1 MIPGRMNRP
10 SRLLFTALAAIALA
24 VSAAAC
30 GTERIHIP
38 KSDPN
43 YQSDVAGATLF
54 SQRCAGCHTFSFAA
68 THGSAANIRTAQ
80 DINGPDFDQR
90 CERPV
95 DRVLYAIENGGF
107 SGAYM
112 PANVVVGQ
120 QAREVAMFVARF
132 SGTQEPTIPGQ
143 PTCAQEPIGTL
154 IAPATATAGSP
165 TATTAVA
172 AVAPSATAARTG
184 KKTKATGKQK
194 AKTGATY

>member
-1 MIPGRMNRP
+1 MIPDRMNRP
-10 SRLLFTALAAIALA
+10 VRVLFTLLAAIALA
-24 VSAAAC
+24 ASAAAC

-38 KSDPN
+38 SSDPN
-43 YQSDVAGATLF
+43 YASDLAGATLF

-68 THGSAANIRTAQ
+68 THGSAANIRTAE

-132 SGTQEPTIPGQ
+132 SGTQEPKIPGS
-143 PTCAQEPIGTL
+143 PTCAQQAIGTL
-154 IAPATATAGSP
+154 LPPATITTTPSSP
-165 TATTAVA
+165 TATTA
-172 AVAPSATAARTG
+172 AARP
-184 KKTKATGKQK
+184 KKK
-194 AKTGATY
+194 AKAGATY